1 MVIQCVDFAT
11 PRAHTYLISSSS
23 FTESKPS
30 YLDSQEGDSPV
41 SALAGELPMQPPD
54 SSVTEVCKRKKEGD
68 IFFSRILVQK
78 IHVGDLADIYPL
90 HCEPQAEYLL
100 LREVYLEGTIPA
112 TGGHLPACGL
122 SLRCLGACS
131 QWELMERTV
140 LASR

>member
-54 SSVTEVCKRKKEGD
+54 SSVTKSVEEKERRGYRIRVSSHKRYK
-68 IFFSRILVQK
+68 
-78 IHVGDLADIYPL
+78 
-90 HCEPQAEYLL
+90 
-100 LREVYLEGTIPA
+100 
-112 TGGHLPACGL
+112 
-122 SLRCLGACS
+122 
-131 QWELMERTV
+131 
-140 LASR
+140 